1 MLINSKE
8 DFAKYIPTAG
18 GYNPDPN
25 QTDWD
30 KLQPFVQEA
39 ELFLQTDVIGLDLYN
54 LIAST
59 TDQNLKDTACT
70 VIACTAYNGAIPY
83 VDLIQTPNGFGVVSN
98 SNLAPASKER
108 VDRLHEW
115 TKIRASE
122 ATDALI
128 TLVFQKPEYNTEWK
142 KFGLYDYYTEC
153 LFVTAAS
160 LRRYCKKDALRYD
173 LDELH
178 PVFMAYQEKISKM
191 ISHEYMNDIIDKRRN
206 SLLTIEDVAMIR
218 TLMAIM
224 GMLYRNDDNAA
235 YKLLETAVNT
245 MISDLVK
252 YPVYATSQAYLIKT
266 GDKYKNEKDHPT
278 FFF

>member
-8 DFAKYIPTAG
+8 DFTKYIPTAG

-30 KLQPFVQEA
+30 KLRPFVQEA

-54 LIAST
+54 LIAAT
-59 TDQNLKDTACT
+59 TDTQLKDSACT

-83 VDLIQTPNGFGVVSN
+83 VDLIQTPNGFAVVSN
-98 SNLAPASKER
+98 SNQAPASKER
-108 VDRLHEW
+108 VYRLQEW

-128 TLVFQKPEYNTEWK
+128 TLVFRTPEYNTEWK

-153 LFVTAAS
+153 LFMTAAS

-173 LDELH
+173 LDEMH
-178 PVFMAYQEKISKM
+178 PVFMSHQAIMSRTISL
-191 ISHEYMNDIIDKRRN
+191 EYMNDIITKRRN
-206 SLLTIEDVAMIR
+206 SQLTIEDIAMIR
-218 TLMAIM
+218 TLMTIM
-224 GMLYRNDDNAA
+224 GMMYRDDFDTA
-235 YKLLETAVNT
+235 YKLLENAVNA
-245 MISDLVK
+245 MIANLAQ
-252 YPVYATSQAYLIKT
+252 YPAYANSQAYLIKM